1 MQPQGMQPQ
10 GMQPQGMQPQGM
22 QPQGMQPQGMQPQ
35 GMQPQ
40 GMQPQGAQ
48 SAGLAAINN
57 ALRQPGPT
65 RAAGTGS
72 SMGTMFAAGSIA
84 GVASKGKG
92 KSIKVMDKQT
102 DYSKWEFVYNPQE
115 EMAQKMKAAMPSPT
129 ANGQNPAS
137 SSPFFTRDKATTPS
151 PSNDTNNPSQ

>member
-10 GMQPQGMQPQGM
+10 GMQPQS
-22 QPQGMQPQGMQPQ
+22 
-35 GMQPQ
+35 
-40 GMQPQGAQ
+40 AQ
-48 SAGLAAINN
+48 SAGLAAVNN

-137 SSPFFTRDKATTPS
+137 NSPFFSRDKATTPS